1 MKKINNI
8 LIYLFNIT
16 FTIIFTFITFYA
28 IFEHRNI
35 KKFSTFFVI
44 IATLITCVGI
54 YFIFKTINN
63 AKFKNIKL
71 IKKII
76 FIIMISIQLIFG
88 FKCRIVSSWDSGVT
102 MDVSSRIADGRY
114 DGDST
119 TYFSM
124 YNNNIPFVTL
134 LTIIFKF
141 VHLFFGANSKYMGV
155 VIVINILLI
164 DIGVYLVQKIVQ
176 EIYGEKNSL
185 FALLFMF
192 FLSPLYC
199 YAPII
204 YTDTFTF
211 LFPPLIMY
219 IYILSN
225 KENISFKRK
234 TLYSVLIGIITFIGM
249 RLKITVLFILIAI
262 FITEFLRIKFEKREL
277 KNYLFRYLII
287 FITIII
293 LFIGKN
299 LYYSKFINYKL
310 DNNKKFPYTHW
321 IMMGLG
327 GEYGAYL
334 DEDVNFTKSFEN
346 EELKKAANIEV
357 IKNRLNDKLRNNFN
371 FFIKKINFV
380 WGDGTYY
387 SNYKLVRGSY
397 EKNIFH
403 EFVTKDG
410 KYYKYYSIVV
420 QSIHFA
426 MLIFI
431 TMSSFFAIFKKDDIN
446 LICRIAVFGL
456 LLFFIL
462 WEARSRYILNYLGIF
477 VIIFISSLKYL
488 NDWIIGENK
497 MIKKKI
503 TLEKIKDIYS
513 KVKAKFN
520 KILDKLNNKF
530 QKLYSFFFEKKAGKI
545 LLYSLGI
552 ILISIYIIL
561 YFFKEPIVDEEVR
574 PQSINNLIPWE
585 IKEGENFLLE
595 IFKRPFNLNIT
606 EVGQYRPRYLAF
618 FTQCLE
624 ENIFLKLVRAIP
636 AYGNRA
642 PFYPIAMICVVL
654 ALVYFIKTVWNKSTT
669 SFAFFISSF
678 IPLFQ
683 NFQVT
688 TYWRA
693 RSAKI
698 FTLAVCIFLIGYC
711 IRHLEEEFKLNKWYK
726 TLLAIPFFMLMTLD
740 EQVLALVMM
749 LVLGL
754 IIVSIIDKKVKNL
767 CVTLSL
773 SSIIYLTY
781 HLFWGKALFLHFT
794 GSLAKHGHTI
804 EGAVTTLNLNVIKD
818 ALIILLE
825 QVISKIVF
833 LIPILFLVFWILFF
847 CKIEKSKNKDAIKKN
862 ILAIGLLLIPIVI
875 LMMLISAHNDIY
887 TVECLWK
894 SVYILV
900 PGVLLFLSFI
910 YVIANSKTRIENL
923 KPFILIG
930 AMIPSFVY
938 NINHIDEY
946 YINYLSEQ
954 GGFITVATDMEI
966 TRDDILIDTVPER
979 EMQYSNDSVIAS
991 LNTFFTDSDISKAK
1005 IIDGNI
1011 DSDNYI
1017 SDYFSCYLITQ
1028 KNRKLKI
1035 NANIENYECYN
1046 SVSIYINKLEIAN
1059 VPIYNSDVYLDLDV
1073 KTERYRAGKV
1083 TLIFHKKNVDYK
1095 DYNNVKIKEMYM
1107 Y

>member
-234 TLYSVLIGIITFIGM
+234 TLYLVLIGIITFIGM

-403 EFVTKDG
+403 EFVTKEG

-497 MIKKKI
+497 MIKKK
-503 TLEKIKDIYS
+503 
-513 KVKAKFN
+513 
-520 KILDKLNNKF
+520 
-530 QKLYSFFFEKKAGKI
+530 
-545 LLYSLGI
+545 
-552 ILISIYIIL
+552 
-561 YFFKEPIVDEEVR
+561 
-574 PQSINNLIPWE
+574 
-585 IKEGENFLLE
+585 
-595 IFKRPFNLNIT
+595 
-606 EVGQYRPRYLAF
+606 
-618 FTQCLE
+618 
-624 ENIFLKLVRAIP
+624 
-636 AYGNRA
+636 
-642 PFYPIAMICVVL
+642 
-654 ALVYFIKTVWNKSTT
+654 
-669 SFAFFISSF
+669 
-678 IPLFQ
+678 
-683 NFQVT
+683 
-688 TYWRA
+688 
-693 RSAKI
+693 
-698 FTLAVCIFLIGYC
+698 
-711 IRHLEEEFKLNKWYK
+711 
-726 TLLAIPFFMLMTLD
+726 
-740 EQVLALVMM
+740 
-749 LVLGL
+749 
-754 IIVSIIDKKVKNL
+754 
-767 CVTLSL
+767 
-773 SSIIYLTY
+773 
-781 HLFWGKALFLHFT
+781 
-794 GSLAKHGHTI
+794 
-804 EGAVTTLNLNVIKD
+804 
-818 ALIILLE
+818 
-825 QVISKIVF
+825 
-833 LIPILFLVFWILFF
+833 
-847 CKIEKSKNKDAIKKN
+847 
-862 ILAIGLLLIPIVI
+862 
-875 LMMLISAHNDIY
+875 
-887 TVECLWK
+887 
-894 SVYILV
+894 
-900 PGVLLFLSFI
+900 
-910 YVIANSKTRIENL
+910 
-923 KPFILIG
+923 
-930 AMIPSFVY
+930 
-938 NINHIDEY
+938 
-946 YINYLSEQ
+946 
-954 GGFITVATDMEI
+954 
-966 TRDDILIDTVPER
+966 
-979 EMQYSNDSVIAS
+979 
-991 LNTFFTDSDISKAK
+991 
-1005 IIDGNI
+1005 
-1011 DSDNYI
+1011 
-1017 SDYFSCYLITQ
+1017 
-1028 KNRKLKI
+1028 
-1035 NANIENYECYN
+1035 
-1046 SVSIYINKLEIAN
+1046 
-1059 VPIYNSDVYLDLDV
+1059 
-1073 KTERYRAGKV
+1073 
-1083 TLIFHKKNVDYK
+1083 
-1095 DYNNVKIKEMYM
+1095 
-1107 Y
+1107 